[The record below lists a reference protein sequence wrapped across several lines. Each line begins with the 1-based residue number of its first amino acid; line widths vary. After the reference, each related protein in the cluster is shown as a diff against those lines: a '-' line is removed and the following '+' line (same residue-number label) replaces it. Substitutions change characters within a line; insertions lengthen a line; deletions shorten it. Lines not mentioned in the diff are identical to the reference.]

1 MILMNTSNVAG
12 APGYRPDLC
21 VGSLA
26 NLATSGSTTQV
37 FDLDHENY
45 LNPTM
50 GPGVNQAN
58 QRGWRKICT
67 VLLALANG
75 VDSTSGTIKVF
86 FSDDGTATNQVPG
99 MASYNNAGGP
109 LTYSAA
115 LSGACMQLLVPK
127 RFMRVVITNGSTA
140 AQGATTSLQ
149 VSTMDM

>member
-1 MILMNTSNVAG
+1 MILMNTSNVTG
-12 APGYRPDLC
+12 APGYRPDLST
-21 VGSLA
+21 GALA
-26 NLATSGSTTQV
+26 SLATSATTTQV

-50 GPGVNQAN
+50 GPGVIQQN
-58 QRGWRKICT
+58 QRGWRKLCT

-109 LTYSAA
+109 MTYSAA

-127 RFMRVVITNGSTA
+127 RFMRVVITNGSSA